1 MRIIPSVGIL
11 VELDDDEMQKV
22 REIAADL
29 NCPVEKAIETAIQNF
44 LKTGVQTPKMRVAS

>member
-11 VELDDDEMQKV
+11 VELDDAEMYKV

-44 LKTGVQTPKMRVAS
+44 LESGVQTPKMRVAS